1 MAYRT
6 GGRGRQTGGGGSGG
20 SPTGAAGGVLA
31 GNYPNPTFA
40 ANAAAPSFNVTKPTA
55 SGNVS
60 PSTSAWASGTGNT
73 QTLVAGVSG
82 NQYRVSNINPQGGA
96 NITIAVPA
104 GSSFQG
110 TANGTQLVPPG
121 DSYTIETDGTNFI
134 LV

>member
-6 GGRGRQTGGGGSGG
+6 GGRGRQTAGGG
-20 SPTGAAGGVLA
+20 SPTGAAGGSLS
-31 GNYPNPTFA
+31 GTYPNPGLA
-40 ANAAAPSFNVTKPTA
+40 SNAVAPSFNVTKPTA

-82 NQYRVSNINPQGGA
+82 NQYRVSNINAQGGA

-104 GSSFQG
+104 GTSLQG
-110 TANGTQLVPPG
+110 TTNGTQSVVPG
-121 DSYTIETDGTNFI
+121 SSYTIETDGTNFI